1 VKGAGEKDKT
11 EGGQQMK
18 ISARNMLSG
27 KITEV
32 KKGQVMAVIKL
43 ALSSGGIV
51 TSIITNESAD
61 NLGLQAGK
69 DATAIIKASSV
80 MIGKGNADLQISARN
95 IIKGKVKKIKEGMVM
110 AEIALDMA
118 DGNTITAT
126 ISDESVKWLALHE
139 NDEAFAIFKATSVMM
154 GI

>member
-1 VKGAGEKDKT
+1 
-11 EGGQQMK
+11 MR

-32 KKGQVMAVIKL
+32 KKGQVVAVVKL
-43 ALSSGGIV
+43 ALSSGV
-51 TSIITNESAD
+51 TVSSIITNESAD

-80 MIGKGNADLQISARN
+80 MIGKGNADLHISARN

-110 AEIALDMA
+110 AEISLDIGG
-118 DGNTITAT
+118 GNIIAAT
-126 ISDESVKWLALHE
+126 ISDESVKRLGLRE

-154 GI
+154 GV